1 MGKKKKG
8 SKLDIRTDLLKSF
21 GTDVFSSSKVT
32 ADTFS
37 PQETPD
43 KSRPEQDGGRKR
55 HNPLET
61 ANWFSKIFFCWVNGL
76 MATGYRRKLEQD
88 DMYPLRE
95 CDTAE
100 TATNEFRPYWEREVK
115 NATPDKP
122 PRFLKALIR
131 CYGLRYFLMGFV
143 SLLEEATEMIEPFL
157 IAYII
162 KYFEPNSGVTREEAY
177 MYAGI
182 IAGMQFLDV
191 IIGYY
196 EWPVDLWG
204 FRMETAIVNVVYEK
218 ILRLSTGGLSKTS
231 TGQIVNILDED
242 VEAFEDGFDDFH
254 ELWISPIIIVFICW
268 YLLYYIGISVLAG
281 LGYIFLMLVLE
292 GAMMPL
298 HIKYSNL
305 ENVTSDARVDKLN
318 QIIQSMKMIK
328 LQAWEKP
335 FSDVL
340 QNLRKAELWAMLKGD
355 IVMGVLEV
363 LEWVGMDPATFLILM
378 TYVLMGNV
386 LTAEKA
392 FILMMFLE
400 ELEDAIDDFPE
411 AMESMA
417 DVKVSV
423 TRLETFLLLEE
434 HPESA
439 IDAAPK
445 GPDES
450 PSGDVLPKGV
460 SVDISNA
467 KWKKTTTLSNVK
479 FDVNEGELIAVIGPS
494 GAGKTA
500 LLCTLLRELVR
511 VEGKV
516 EVRGTVAFTA
526 QEPWVYP
533 DTVRNNIVDFGK
545 PFDQEKYERALSIS
559 DLKTDLK
566 GMPYGDRTFVG
577 DMGGNLS
584 GGQRARLGL
593 ARAVYVDADI
603 YLLDDPLSAVDAAVG
618 RKVFNKC
625 ILGALGSK
633 TRILVTHQ
641 LQFVKQADKVLVLD
655 EGDQV
660 AFGTYEEVVASGAD
674 FTELLSR
681 DDDYPS
687 TDEEQKGSVESF
699 YGSRTSVAGDD
710 PEMSKATNFVEE
722 ERVTGSVSWRVYLKY
737 ITAGPPRWFLFVLV
751 PVLIAFEALDVLG
764 DWWVAHWVDTL
775 VKVNKTM
782 PNGQPRILPDPV
794 SIYHL
799 KVYAILEGVGI
810 LLSIAAAVMLIYA
823 TYIASVNI
831 HNMMFNAIVRV
842 PISFFDKNP
851 SGRILNRFSDD
862 LEAVEDDI
870 PEEIMDGTEALL
882 GLIGSV
888 VMICIGNPW
897 AILPTIPLAVF
908 FIAMYIYY
916 IDTERHLGR
925 LAATTSSPI
934 YTHVSAISNGLWT
947 IRALSAQESFK
958 RRFRR
963 IVDRHNEVEFVDLA
977 SESWYEVRVELL
989 DAVFVTCV
997 TFLCIFSSQNLGA
1010 GLVGLVLTY
1019 TLDMSETVEDIIES
1033 LTEMESVMIHAE
1045 RAFEYAELTPE
1056 APWETDDKPPPD
1068 WPAYGAI
1075 DLRGV
1080 SLSYDK
1086 DGPAALKNI
1095 NLSIHGGE
1103 KVGIVG
1109 RTGAGKSSLMMALM
1123 RLVEPTGSIRI
1134 DGVDIAK
1141 LGLHDLRKRISI
1153 IQQDPVVIQDSIRK
1167 NLDPMEIH
1175 SDHAL
1180 WTALDEVHLAAD
1192 IRRLKK
1198 GLDTFM
1204 GKSGKLSV
1212 GQKQL
1217 LCLARTVLSY
1227 NRILLFDE
1235 ATANID
1241 LRADRL
1247 IQTTIRER
1255 FKHCTVLTI
1264 AHRLHTV
1271 MDSDRI
1277 LVIEDGR
1284 VAEFDEP
1291 HLLLTERPDG
1301 ALARLVSET
1310 GEAMERDLREAAHQ
1324 SYLQKHEQKK
1334 SQ

>member
-21 GTDVFSSSKVT
+21 GTDVFSSRKGRPEDKLQLIT
-32 ADTFS
+32 
-37 PQETPD
+37 QEEPD

-231 TGQIVNILDED
+231 TGQIINILDED

-378 TYVLMGNV
+378 TYVLMGN
-386 LTAEKA
+386 
-392 FILMMFLE
+392 

-450 PSGDVLPKGV
+450 LSGDVVPKGV

-494 GAGKTA
+494 GSGKTA

-559 DLKTDLK
+559 DLRTDLK

-737 ITAGPPRWFLFVLV
+737 ITAGPPRWFLLLTCWEIGGS
-751 PVLIAFEALDVLG
+751 LIGEQNPAERTTPDS
-764 DWWVAHWVDTL
+764 
-775 VKVNKTM
+775 
-782 PNGQPRILPDPV
+782 PRPV

-1080 SLSYDK
+1080 
-1086 DGPAALKNI
+1086 
-1095 NLSIHGGE
+1095 
-1103 KVGIVG
+1103 GIVG

-1247 IQTTIRER
+1247 IQTCIRER

-1334 SQ
+1334 EQ